1 MVNIRTITDKI
12 YNKYIFFL
20 SIIGIIFS
28 FYLIF
33 LDYLT
38 SDYCPKFYF
47 IPACYLVFI
56 SFALIIISDF
66 LHSTLQNFIFYIGS
80 FFGIILAVWFSF
92 NEIFKTDICPKFF
105 EIPMCYLSFCIFL
118 IIILLKVKDSLNYTI
133 N

>member
-1 MVNIRTITDKI
+1 MVNIQTITDKI
-12 YNKYIFFL
+12 NNKYIFFL

-38 SDYCPKFYF
+38 SDYCPKIYF

-56 SFALIIISDF
+56 SFALITISDF
-66 LHSTLQNFIFYIGS
+66 IHSTFQIFIFYIGS

-92 NEIFKTDICPKFF
+92 NEIVKTEICPKLF
-105 EIPMCYLSFCIFL
+105 EIPMCYLSLCIFL
-118 IIILLKVKDSLNYTI
+118 IIILLKVRDSFNS